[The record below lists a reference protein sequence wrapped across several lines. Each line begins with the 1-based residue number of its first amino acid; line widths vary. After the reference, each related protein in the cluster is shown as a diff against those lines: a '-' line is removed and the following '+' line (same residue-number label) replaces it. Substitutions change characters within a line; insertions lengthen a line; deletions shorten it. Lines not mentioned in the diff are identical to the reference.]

1 MACRICLEGDE
12 SAALI
17 SPCACKGS
25 VEFVHQHCVDAWHE
39 EKVKSTGESDG
50 ACTLCRQP
58 ERAPVMFDVEKIIG
72 SPTSEGLHRLMDYVA
87 RGDRRARSLRI
98 LDAGLMDMAKKIEEN
113 SYTQTVSLGLVV
125 LVSHLSRRKES
136 ILDALNFVCDVV
148 AGNDC
153 DMVYS
158 LAKRFSHAYNLT
170 AQMLMMRAVTL
181 SRVPEDM
188 RRVER
193 CVRTVFRLRSEKQLS
208 KTGRTLHGEK
218 HIILGL
224 RIVIAQACEA
234 MKSEHIQAAID
245 VVDAIYREAGM
256 DMWAL
261 CPAESSLALS
271 AVMAHDRRV
280 ARHVLGP
287 TPRLRSACKA
297 RRSGAEM
304 ALKIKSR
311 AWLRRAACL

>member
-1 MACRICLEGDE
+1 MAQQAR
-12 SAALI
+12 A
-17 SPCACKGS
+17 
-25 VEFVHQHCVDAWHE
+25 V
-39 EKVKSTGESDG
+39 STN
-50 ACTLCRQP
+50 
-58 ERAPVMFDVEKIIG
+58 K
-72 SPTSEGLHRLMDYVA
+72 
-87 RGDRRARSLRI
+87 ARSTAETRWLNFLHDYDITIPASGATDEQLVAYISYLYNEPNINSAGTIASYLSQGVRIWHLRNNLPWI
-98 LDAGLMDMAKKIEEN
+98 PITDRFYPAEVLAGSKRLLEEGTN
-113 SYTQTVSLGLVV
+113 ANRK

-170 AQMLMMRAVTL
+170 AQMLMVRAVTL

-208 KTGRTLHGEK
+208 KTGRILHGEK
-218 HIILGL
+218 RIILGL

-311 AWLRRAACL
+311 AWLRRAACV